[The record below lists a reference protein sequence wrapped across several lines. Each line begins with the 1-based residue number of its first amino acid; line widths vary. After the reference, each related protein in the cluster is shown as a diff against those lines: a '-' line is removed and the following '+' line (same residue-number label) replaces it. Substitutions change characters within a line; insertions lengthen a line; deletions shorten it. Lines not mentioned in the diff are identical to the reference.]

1 MSNIEEQHIPKYN
14 NKNQA
19 IVKENNSRVPLCYFN
34 RLLLKAGEKHSYKL
48 QKHESVAVLSY
59 GSCNIKV
66 DEEIFVN
73 VGNRDS
79 LWNGKT
85 DSVYCP
91 IDSEIVIKA
100 LSDCEVFVAGGIYE
114 KKLKAFRVKPDEVQ
128 KIQYGSDDT
137 KTHRKI
143 LHILGK
149 NAEGRVGRLLVSEL
163 FTVGKGGW
171 SGFPPHKHDT
181 DRMPL
186 ENRFEEVYHFRF
198 LPEKGFGAQFLNP
211 TEQDQGP
218 VYHLKN
224 EATIS
229 IDRGYHPCVVAPG
242 YQMYYFTILVGQKD
256 SRLTQ
261 YFHPDHKEQIETIPG
276 LKDMIAG
283 FK

>member
-1 MSNIEEQHIPKYN
+1 MEDQHFVAFD

-19 IVKENNSRVPLCYFN
+19 IIKEGNQRVPFCYFN
-34 RLLLKAGEKHSYKL
+34 RIFLKKDETYSYCL
-48 QKHESVAVLSY
+48 AKHESVVVLSY
-59 GSCNIKV
+59 GTCDLQVAQHS
-66 DEEIFVN
+66 FQN
-73 VGNRDS
+73 VGQRRS
-79 LWNGKT
+79 IWEGKA

-91 IDSEIVIKA
+91 LASLVSIKGVAPHSELFI
-100 LSDCEVFVAGGIYE
+100 AGGLYE
-114 KKLKAFRVKPDEVQ
+114 KKLTPFRITPSEVQ

-149 NAEGRVGRLLVSEL
+149 NAEGKIGRLLVSEL
-163 FTVGKGGW
+163 FTVGQGGW

-198 LPEKGFGAQFLNP
+198 LPEKGFGAQFLHA
-211 TEQDQGP
+211 TEQAQGP

-224 EATIS
+224 ESTIS
-229 IDRGYHPCVVAPG
+229 IDYGYHPCVVAPG
-242 YQMYYFTILVGQKD
+242 YQMYYFTILVGCQD
-256 SRLTQ
+256 YRLTQ
-261 YFHPDHKEQIETIPG
+261 YFHPDHAEQLATIPG
-276 LKDMIAG
+276 LKDMIQG